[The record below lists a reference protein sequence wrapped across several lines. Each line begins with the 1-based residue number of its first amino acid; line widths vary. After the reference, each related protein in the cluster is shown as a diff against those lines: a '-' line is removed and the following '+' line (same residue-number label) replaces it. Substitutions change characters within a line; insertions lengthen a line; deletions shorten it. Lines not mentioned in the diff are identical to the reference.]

1 MKNFCAALLLLAG
14 LAGGLLP
21 EAAVAEEKP
30 VVRTSAQPCLHGN
43 AQRGWRQVA
52 FIASNQTR

>member
-1 MKNFCAALLLLAG
+1 MKIFCAALLLLAG

-30 VVRTSAQPCLHGN
+30 VVRQ
-43 AQRGWRQVA
+43 AQRPSLRPTLHSLPPV
-52 FIASNQTR
+52 FSFRPS